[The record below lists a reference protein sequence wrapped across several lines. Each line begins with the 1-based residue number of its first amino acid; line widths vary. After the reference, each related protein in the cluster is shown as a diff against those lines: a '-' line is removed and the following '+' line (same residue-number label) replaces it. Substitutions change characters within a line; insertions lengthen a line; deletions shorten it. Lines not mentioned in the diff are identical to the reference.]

1 MDYAGT
7 AAPGTFAAV
16 ESAAHDRRRP
26 AAPFPR
32 AIETHAIR
40 HFSHFASL
48 PPVLLVLAPSGY
60 GKTLFISS
68 VARSLGSQG
77 CRTPVFPSDAGA
89 PASEPMLRRVERAL
103 GCEAGAG
110 AVTARDASMAGWP
123 ARIDAILWALEAI
136 EDEVVLF
143 FDGFE
148 PARDRTLDPLIERV
162 AAGDL
167 ARVRMVFACT
177 ELPVDLVHKVRLLG
191 GIHEIG
197 PIELSLGHEEIRALF
212 SSAPTNPV
220 VLGSEQLAAVAALT
234 EGWPAAV
241 RLVHVAMSACGAS
254 DATRRREGYELSLTD
269 TLSRQ
274 VLAALEPAAVHFL
287 LEIAELECF
296 NAELCVYMMGD
307 TLMGGTR
314 VGETLAALVR
324 NNTMIVPAAGRP
336 GWYRLHHLFRDYL
349 RRERRSTRPEAERKA
364 LLSRALRWHHRH
376 GYHHDALELALAIR
390 EGRQAGG
397 LLAECAQL
405 LVRDQG
411 QPHSYIA
418 AYERLQALDASP
430 ASEAAYWYVW
440 AMVFAR
446 QYEKAYRALASIPS
460 GDSAPGAGG
469 AVAAQDDRMRLRKEA
484 LLSVILFSLDRV
496 SEARLRSE
504 CWLNADDGL
513 DPFETA
519 GVCCVVGTAGIADLD
534 FQTARYGIL
543 RARIAMSRT
552 DSAYGMAWIS
562 CLEAL
567 LDIEEGDVPLD
578 TSDLADA
585 MERAGRA
592 LGPNSPILST
602 MDIMMARIALDR
614 GDADLARACVLRGL
628 GQARQHGFI
637 ETVRIALGVAVR
649 LWDGSQDSVF
659 APSRLEEIVTSFPA
673 RLQVMHDCAVLV
685 RLVRLGLDQ
694 AAADWVRRQNLEPL
708 LDASQPDFPAGR
720 LASVQRALLAARIA
734 WRMARRDFDAAHA
747 LVEAGLRTALKS
759 VCAPWT
765 VHLLLVQAQILQA
778 TGQPAQAGKAF
789 LRAVGLAAPRHLYQP
804 FVEYGD
810 VVRTLL
816 AADEKKQRAL
826 VVEQERGFLGELRR
840 RLCLG
845 DGAGGGAAPAGGSD
859 PDLGSEAP
867 TVREIELLGYVAL
880 GLSNQGIADRLGLTV
895 GTVKWHLHN
904 LYAKLQVRN
913 RSGAIFKARQA
924 GLLRR

>member
-1 MDYAGT
+1 MEMDYAGT
-7 AAPGTFAAV
+7 AAPGNTEAMETAAP
-16 ESAAHDRRRP
+16 DRRRP
-26 AAPFPR
+26 AAPFLR
-32 AIETHAIR
+32 AVETHAIR

-48 PPVLLVLAPSGY
+48 PPVLLALAPSGY
-60 GKTLFISS
+60 GKTLFISA
-68 VARSLGSQG
+68 VARSLGRQG
-77 CRTPVFPSDAGA
+77 CGTRVFSPDAGA

-103 GCEAGAG
+103 GCEACAGAG
-110 AVTARDASMAGWP
+110 AARDASMAGWS
-123 ARIDAILWALEAI
+123 ARIDAVLWALEAI
-136 EDEVVLF
+136 EDEIVLF

-220 VLGSEQLAAVAALT
+220 VLGSEQLAAVADLT

-254 DATRRREGYELSLTD
+254 DATRRREGHELSLTD

-274 VLAALEPAAVHFL
+274 VLAAQEPAAVHFL

-307 TLMGGTR
+307 TR

-324 NNTMIVPAAGRP
+324 NNTMIVAAAGRP

-349 RRERRSTRPEAERKA
+349 RRERRSSRSETERKA

-397 LLAECAQL
+397 LLAVCAQL

-418 AYERLQALDASP
+418 AYERLLALDASP

-446 QYEKAYRALASIPS
+446 QYEKAYRALASIPP
-460 GDSAPGAGG
+460 GDFGQDTGG
-469 AVAAQDDRMRLRKEA
+469 GVETADERMLSRKEA

-496 SEARLRSE
+496 PEARLRGE
-504 CWLNADDGL
+504 HWLSADDGL

-534 FQTARYGIL
+534 FQTARHGIQ
-543 RARIAMSRT
+543 RARISMNRT

-567 LDIEEGDVPLD
+567 IDLEEGDAPLD
-578 TSDLADA
+578 PAVLAEA

-592 LGPNSPILST
+592 LGPHSPIVST
-602 MDIMMARIALDR
+602 MDAMMARIVLDR
-614 GDADLARACVLRGL
+614 GETDLARTCVLRSL

-637 ETVRIALGVAVR
+637 ETVRVALGVAIR
-649 LWDGSQDSVF
+649 LWDGSPDSVF
-659 APSRLEEIVTSFPA
+659 APSRLEDIVTSFPA
-673 RLQVMHDCAVLV
+673 RLQVIHDCAVLV

-708 LDASQPDFPAGR
+708 LAAGRLEYPAGR
-720 LASVQRALLAARIA
+720 LGSVQRALLAGRIA
-734 WRMARRDFDAAHA
+734 WRMSRRDFDAAHA
-747 LVEAGLRTALKS
+747 LVETGLRIALKS

-765 VHLLLVQAQILQA
+765 VHLLLVRAQILLA
-778 TGQPAQAGKAF
+778 TGQSTQAGKAF
-789 LRAVGLAAPRHLYQP
+789 LRAVGLAAPRHLLQP
-804 FVEYGD
+804 FIEYGD

-816 AADEKKQRAL
+816 AVDEKKQRAL
-826 VVEQERGFLGELRR
+826 VVEQERDFLDTLRR
-840 RLCLG
+840 WLDLSN
-845 DGAGGGAAPAGGSD
+845 DAADIVEAAGRADQEIGT
-859 PDLGSEAP
+859 EAP
-867 TVREIELLGYVAL
+867 TGREIELLGYVDL
-880 GLSNQGIADRLGLTV
+880 GLSNQGIADRLGLSV

-904 LYAKLQVRN
+904 LYGKLQVRN
-913 RSGAIFKARQA
+913 RSGAIFKARQT